1 MFHVRVA
8 QLADGPQGTQRPR
21 RPGLTLLFLAS
32 IIVSFLAASS
42 APTPLYALYSARW
55 GFSPLATTVVF
66 GAYALAV
73 LAGLLTFGKLSDHV
87 GRRPVLLTALVVQA
101 VAMVQFATA
110 GGLGTLLG
118 ARIVQGVAT
127 GALLAAAGAAMLD
140 VDRRRGALA
149 NSSAPGAGTAAGAL
163 ISALAVQYLPAPT
176 HLIYLVLLGVFA
188 VQAAGVLGMAETAPR
203 RGGALRSLVPD
214 LRLPRA
220 VRAEVA
226 IAAPV
231 LFAVWALAGFYG
243 SLGPALAAIVVHSS
257 SVVYGGLGLFILAG
271 VASASA
277 LVLNRATAR
286 SVLYLGIAALTAG
299 IAVTL
304 AAASTDCAAGFFA
317 GTAISGVGFGSGFQ
331 GSIRLVVPAV
341 GEQDR
346 AGVLS
351 VLYVVVYLG
360 LGVPAV
366 IGGVLATEVNGL
378 MATAREYGTAVVVL
392 AALALVGLLVHR
404 PPKPPTARQ
413 RAAAPPPPGGRASR
427 IASDAGTDCATAE
440 TDSPALRAA
449 ACSTRQDRRP

>member
-1 MFHVRVA
+1 M
-8 QLADGPQGTQRPR
+8 
-21 RPGLTLLFLAS
+21 LLFLAS

-87 GRRPVLLTALVVQA
+87 GRRPVLLTALVVEV

-149 NSSAPGAGTAAGAL
+149 NSSAPGAGTAVGAL

-188 VQAAGVLGMAETAPR
+188 VQAAGVLGMAETAPPR
-203 RGGALRSLVPD
+203 PGAVRSLMPD

-286 SVLYLGIAALTAG
+286 SVLYLGIAALTVG

-304 AAASTDCAAGFFA
+304 AAASTDSAAGFFA

-331 GSIRLVVPAV
+331 GSIRLVVPTV
-341 GEQDR
+341 GEQGR

-360 LGVPAV
+360 LGVPVV

-378 MATAREYGTAVVVL
+378 LATAREYGTAVVVL

-413 RAAAPPPPGGRASR
+413 RAAALPPPGGRASR
-427 IASDAGTDCATAE
+427 IAGDAGPDCAAAE
-440 TDSPALRAA
+440 TDSPALRTA
-449 ACSTRQDRRP
+449 ACSTGQDRRP

>member
-1 MFHVRVA
+1 VKALH
-8 QLADGPQGTQRPR
+8 LAGTPQGTGRPR
-21 RPGLTLLFLAS
+21 RPGLMLLFLAS

-42 APTPLYALYSARW
+42 APTPLYALYAARW

-73 LAGLLTFGKLSDHV
+73 LASLLTFGKLSDHV

-101 VAMVQFATA
+101 VAMVQFAIA
-110 GGLGTLLG
+110 GGLGTLLA

-163 ISALAVQYLPAPT
+163 VSALAVQYLPAPT

-188 VQAAGVLGMAETAPR
+188 AQAAGVLGMAETAPR
-203 RGGALRSLVPD
+203 RPGALRSLVPD

-220 VRAEVA
+220 VRSEVA

-243 SLGPALAAIVVHSS
+243 SLGPALASIVLHSS
-257 SVVYGGLGLFILAG
+257 SVVYGGLSLFILAG
-271 VASASA
+271 AASASA

-286 SVLYLGIAALTAG
+286 SVLYLSIAALTAG

-304 AAASTDCAAGFFA
+304 AAAATDSAVGFFA
-317 GTAISGVGFGSGFQ
+317 GTAIAGVGFGSGFQ

-366 IGGVLATEVNGL
+366 IAGVLVTEVNGL
-378 MATAREYGTAVVVL
+378 LATAREYGTAVVVL

-413 RAAAPPPPGGRASR
+413 REAAPPSPGGRASR
-427 IASDAGTDCATAE
+427 IGSDARAHCAAAE
-440 TDSPALRAA
+440 TGSPALQPA
-449 ACSTRQDRRP
+449 ACSTGQGRWP

>member
-1 MFHVRVA
+1 M
-8 QLADGPQGTQRPR
+8 
-21 RPGLTLLFLAS
+21 LLFLAS

-87 GRRPVLLTALVVQA
+87 GRRPVLLTALAVQT

-163 ISALAVQYLPAPT
+163 IAALAVQYLPAPT

-188 VQAAGVLGMAETAPR
+188 VQAAGVVGMAETAPR
-203 RGGALRSLVPD
+203 RPGALRSLVPD

-243 SLGPALAAIVVHSS
+243 SLGPALAAIVVHAS

-271 VASASA
+271 VAQHRPSCSTVPRPGRSFTSASP
-277 LVLNRATAR
+277 R
-286 SVLYLGIAALTAG
+286 S
-299 IAVTL
+299 
-304 AAASTDCAAGFFA
+304 
-317 GTAISGVGFGSGFQ
+317 
-331 GSIRLVVPAV
+331 P
-341 GEQDR
+341 
-346 AGVLS
+346 
-351 VLYVVVYLG
+351 
-360 LGVPAV
+360 
-366 IGGVLATEVNGL
+366 
-378 MATAREYGTAVVVL
+378 
-392 AALALVGLLVHR
+392 
-404 PPKPPTARQ
+404 
-413 RAAAPPPPGGRASR
+413 RASR
-427 IASDAGTDCATAE
+427 
-440 TDSPALRAA
+440 
-449 ACSTRQDRRP
+449 

>member
-1 MFHVRVA
+1 M
-8 QLADGPQGTQRPR
+8 
-21 RPGLTLLFLAS
+21 LLFLAS

-87 GRRPVLLTALVVQA
+87 GRRPVLLTALAVQT

-163 ISALAVQYLPAPT
+163 IAALAVQYLPAPT

-188 VQAAGVLGMAETAPR
+188 VQAAGVVGMAETAPR
-203 RGGALRSLVPD
+203 RPGALRSLVPD

-243 SLGPALAAIVVHSS
+243 SLGPALAAIVVHAS

-304 AAASTDCAAGFFA
+304 AAASTDSAAGFFA

-378 MATAREYGTAVVVL
+378 QATAREYGTAVVVL
-392 AALALVGLLVHR
+392 AALALVGLFVHR
-404 PPKPPTARQ
+404 PPKPPAARQ

-427 IASDAGTDCATAE
+427 IASDAGPDCATAE
-440 TDSPALRAA
+440 TDSPALRTE
-449 ACSTRQDRRP
+449 ACSTGQDRRP